1 MRVLLAVPVALIA
14 YILSVVVLLV
24 FFYWFFDKPA
34 EWDYFIP
41 ITASLVSIAIA
52 GGTAKDMA
60 KSGKV
65 ESMVMGIIALF
76 WIAVVV
82 ADIVG
87 FASDIIDTLSGKR
100 VTMDDTD
107 VFMFYLDHIMSF
119 KIFAV
124 VSCLC
129 AFGGA
134 SNNT

>member
-1 MRVLLAVPVALIA
+1 
-14 YILSVVVLLV
+14 
-24 FFYWFFDKPA
+24 
-34 EWDYFIP
+34 
-41 ITASLVSIAIA
+41 
-52 GGTAKDMA
+52 MA